1 MNGYLFI
8 FVCLVLFLIIIS
20 ILAIVNNNK
29 TEKDI
34 ASQRDLSTTYKI
46 TLYDSFGVMP
56 SQYALDG
63 YFTAP
68 NPRLYNLPLNRY
80 PFIGAHNAAS
90 GNKPLLTDTP
100 INVPVPI
107 VGDVVDLVKKSDLGT
122 IAPMLKTQSCTF
134 LDLFYSY
141 VRYFDLKVAIL
152 TDQLIQNLDY
162 IKKGIVDKLGLDNSV
177 ANAIFGFFRQT
188 IPSIPQLVDVL
199 FFIYDEQ
206 NKTNAV
212 VPLLPIRFDLT
223 FLHMIKLALEKKE
236 LIFLNFSGYTKDT
249 QDKVKQQVISY
260 FNNNASNRYYI
271 IKSLDDLKR
280 PVSSYLNSNIYI
292 IITFKFDNFTYNN
305 PNINLNCF
313 SHPKSLPL
321 KSNIEAALSFIDV
334 FVNNKPLHKLGGGA
348 YGSSCI
354 ADVYGKQYRDMNL
367 TLNELVKKDFV
378 WEDFI
383 IYIKREYNIYL
394 NNFVY
399 GSVDEVNI
407 INGFFERPITDV
419 ASAAIAAKECS
430 DSYNNKGWK
439 ESLPKCLS
447 VSGVVTGAVGAT
459 QFNPLEIEKAADV
472 NNRIFELCAQEKFV
486 PNVILLD
493 NVPNIFTLNKDSMVA
508 KLNTNA
514 STSKLYS
521 QLQKNAIEQC
531 VEGGLLYKVIN
542 NIPCSYLDTPGL
554 PIKIEIKTSNDFW
567 SGTDSDI
574 KISFYDPT
582 YKDKNNNN
590 YRPFNLDNPLINDF
604 EKGNTDTFVVWSIGI
619 GLYSL
624 QNKPIKLEVIGNIID
639 DWKLESL
646 SLYYADQLVKTYKP
660 NLWFNKNLKSIELNN
675 TNYNV
680 VNDTLNLNSKS
691 LGLPIKFIFRTARD
705 DFAGT
710 FSLIKISIYDFV
722 AGKYKIFDINKLGDG
737 MPRNSLKEYVVSSPN
752 IGLDSLLNK
761 PIEISLSNMFG
772 LDAWKID
779 NIDIYYANQFVKSYK
794 PDFELKR
801 NNKLVLDK
809 DNYGISFLPLPNL

>member
-8 FVCLVLFLIIIS
+8 FGCLILFLIIIS
-20 ILAIVNNNK
+20 IIAIVNK
-29 TEKDI
+29 TPDKKT
-34 ASQRDLSTTYKI
+34 AQRDLSTTYRI
-46 TLYDSFGVMP
+46 TLYDSFGLMP
-56 SQYALDG
+56 TEYALDG
-63 YFTAP
+63 YFIAP
-68 NPRLYNLPLNRY
+68 NPRLYDLPLNRY

-90 GNKPLLTDTP
+90 GNKPLLTDLPVSAQP
-100 INVPVPI
+100 IPI
-107 VGDVVDLVKKSDLGT
+107 VGDVVDWVKKSDLGT
-122 IAPMLKTQSCTF
+122 MAPMLKTQSFTF
-134 LDLFYSY
+134 IDLFYSY

-162 IKKGIVDKLGLDNSV
+162 IKDGIASKLGINDSI
-177 ANAIFGFFRQT
+177 ANAIFGFLRQT
-188 IPSIPQLVDVL
+188 IPTIPQMIDLL

-212 VPLLPIRFDLT
+212 MPLLPIIFDLT
-223 FLHMIKLALEKKE
+223 FKRMIKLAIEKKE
-236 LIFLNFSGYTKDT
+236 LIFLNFSGYVKDT
-249 QDKVKQQVISY
+249 EGKVKQQIISY
-260 FNNNASNRYYI
+260 FNSNASNMYYI

-280 PVSSYLNSNIYI
+280 PVSSYLTSGIYI

-334 FVNNKPLHKLGGGA
+334 FVNNKPLTELGGGA

-354 ADVYGKQYRDMNL
+354 ADVYGKQYRDMNI

-394 NNFVY
+394 NNFIY
-399 GSVDEVNI
+399 GPVDQVNI
-407 INGFFERPITDV
+407 INGFFERPISDL
-419 ASAAIAAKECS
+419 ANAAIAAKECS
-430 DSYNNKGWK
+430 DSYRNKGWK

-447 VSGVVTGAVGAT
+447 VSGVVGGAIGAT
-459 QFNPLEIEKAADV
+459 QYSPIEIEKAADV
-472 NNRIFELCAQEKFV
+472 NNRICELCDEEKFA

-493 NVPNIFTLNKDSMVA
+493 NVPNIFILNNDSKVA
-508 KLNTNA
+508 KLNSNA

-521 QLQKNAIEQC
+521 ILQKNAIDQC
-531 VEGGLLYKVIN
+531 VEGGLLYKQIN
-542 NIPCSYLDTPGL
+542 NIPSSYLDTPGL
-554 PIKIEIKTSNDFW
+554 PIKIVIKTSNDFW

-574 KISFYDPT
+574 KISFYDAS
-582 YKDKNNNN
+582 YKDNNNTN
-590 YRPFNLDNPLINDF
+590 YRPFMLDNTLINDF
-604 EKGNTDTFVVWSIGI
+604 EKGNTDTFVVWGMGI
-619 GLYSL
+619 GLFSL
-624 QNKPIKLEVIGNIID
+624 QNKPIKLEIMGMIID
-639 DWKLESL
+639 DWKLESI
-646 SLYYADQLVKTYKP
+646 SFYYADQLVKTYKP

-680 VNDTLNLNSKS
+680 VNASLNITKKS
-691 LGLPIKFIFRTARD
+691 LGLPIKFVFRTERD

-710 FSLIKISIYDFV
+710 FSLVKISIYDFINSR
-722 AGKYKIFDINKLGDG
+722 YKVFDINKLGDSI
-737 MPRNSLKEYVVSSPN
+737 PKNSLKEYVISDPN
-752 IGLDSLLNK
+752 IGEDSLLNK
-761 PIEISLSNMFG
+761 PIEISLSKLFG
-772 LDAWKID
+772 LDAWKIES
-779 NIDIYYANQFVKSYK
+779 IDIYYANQFVKSYK